1 MSLARYEKLYF
12 NANFEEAATRGGFT
26 AYRGELILKEGEIA
40 DAQGRRKP
48 PTEVLKQ
55 AVLLADGA
63 GLKLV
68 SGSMDELQQFPLL
81 LDTCG
86 PDLKADTL
94 AILFVVNI
102 PSPFVTALGPAT
114 AMCIPL
120 VQGMVWNEL
129 ADLAA
134 LEKGDFKGLSA
145 ADKVVTL
152 FEALKDYKA
161 KSPTLALEEA
171 LKTTNNAKRENHG
184 AV

>member
-1 MSLARYEKLYF
+1 MSLDRYQSLFF
-12 NANFEEAATRGGFT
+12 NANFEEAASAGGYV
-26 AYRGELILKEGEIA
+26 AYRGELILKEGEVA

-55 AVLLADGA
+55 VVLLADGA

-81 LDTCG
+81 ADLCA
-86 PDLKADTL
+86 PDLTADTL

-102 PSPFVTALGPAT
+102 PAPFVTALGAAT
-114 AMCIPL
+114 AVCVPL

-134 LEKGDFKGLSA
+134 LDKGDFKGLSA

-152 FEALKDYKA
+152 YGALKDYKA
-161 KSPTLALEEA
+161 KYPTLALADA
-171 LKTTNNAKRENHG
+171 LQSTNNAKRENHG

>member
-1 MSLARYEKLYF
+1 MQGDMQDAMH
-12 NANFEEAATRGGFT
+12 GHMT
-26 AYRGELILKEGEIA
+26 AMDKMM
-40 DAQGRRKP
+40 
-48 PTEVLKQ
+48 
-55 AVLLADGA
+55 
-63 GLKLV
+63 
-68 SGSMDELQQFPLL
+68 GSMEGMAPITDG
-81 LDTCG
+81 G
-86 PDLKADTL
+86 PAFRADVGVYNGPY
-94 AILFVVNI
+94 AADD
-102 PSPFVTALGPAT
+102 PPFVTALGPAT
-114 AMCIPL
+114 AVCIPL